1 MMALG
6 AGVVIPNVLRWYWWQ
21 LNGWGYSIG
30 TLGGMF
36 LSLVALFFP
45 EIPNYYLFPFICSFS
60 LAMSV
65 IVSLK
70 TEQVSKDR
78 LINFYI
84 TVRPFGIWKP
94 IREQSGLLTAKLS
107 EKGES
112 GWIALLN
119 VFLGLCM
126 ITGLYL
132 SPVFLVGHWYG
143 KSILWLIVLLISI
156 IILKF
161 TWYDNLP
168 KAEKVSTNSKPG
180 REEI

>member
-6 AGVVIPNVLRWYWWQ
+6 AGVVVPNVLRWYWWR

-30 TLGGMF
+30 TLGGML
-36 LSLVALFFP
+36 LSLIALFLP
-45 EIPNYYLFPFICSFS
+45 EIPIYYLFPLICSFS

-84 TVRPFGIWKP
+84 TVRPFGLWKP
-94 IREQSGLLTAKLS
+94 IREQSNLSLAELS

-119 VFLGLCM
+119 VFLGICM

-143 KSILWLIVLLISI
+143 KSILWFVVLLISI

-168 KAEKVSTNSKPG
+168 VAEEVSANSKPNQ
-180 REEI
+180 EEI